1 MSDCYSNIFL
11 AVFPNRTETTYHDWN
26 LHRRLATMLLHAV
39 RSVSAAKFVMVVGK
53 FTNLER
59 RIENLESLQVVIQDF
74 RNEIREMAGK
84 VRDLSVECGSSRK
97 RGIIV
102 EREMKQMP
110 ALDRLPSRMDQIDQY
125 VALNTVKIA
134 DMESQRPVA

>member
-1 MSDCYSNIFL
+1 MSDCYSSIFL
-11 AVFPNRTETTYHDWN
+11 AVFPNRKTIYHDWN
-26 LHRRLATMLLHAV
+26 LRRRLATMLLHVV

-74 RNEIREMAGK
+74 RNEVREMAGK

-102 EREMKQMP
+102 EREMRQMP